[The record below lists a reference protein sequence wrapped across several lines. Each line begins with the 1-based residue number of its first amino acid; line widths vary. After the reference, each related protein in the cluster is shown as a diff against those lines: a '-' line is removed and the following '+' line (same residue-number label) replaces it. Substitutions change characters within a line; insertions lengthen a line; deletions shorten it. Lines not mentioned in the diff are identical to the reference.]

1 MDRNYHVFSDGR
13 IERKNDTVRL
23 VTEDGEK
30 KYIPIENADALF
42 LHGQIDF
49 NTRLI
54 SFLNDHGVAMHVFGW
69 EDYYAGSIM
78 PKRGQT
84 SGRTVVEQVRAYDDE
99 IHRRQLAAAIVSGSI
114 HNMRTNAVYYNG
126 RNHRDL
132 EQQIADL
139 QAAAERVTDDDP
151 IDELMGI
158 EATAR
163 KTYYST
169 FNEILPAEFRL
180 DRREFNPPPNE
191 VNSLISFGNTLVYA
205 NCVSAIRSTAL
216 DPTISYLHE
225 PGERRYSLSLDLAD
239 LFKPVIADRVLF
251 RLVNRGQITHDDF
264 ETELGSCLLNDSGR
278 QTYTKA
284 FEEALERTVEHP
296 RLKRKVSY
304 QYLMRLEAYKLKK
317 HLLTG
322 ESYDSFKRWW

>member
-1 MDRNYHVFSDGR
+1 MDRNYHIFSDGSV
-13 IERKNDTVRL
+13 ERKDDTVRL
-23 VTEDGEK
+23 VTEDGDKE
-30 KYIPIENADALF
+30 YIPVENAEAVF
-42 LHGQIDF
+42 LHGQIDY
-49 NTRLI
+49 NTRLM
-54 SFLNDHGVAMHVFGW
+54 SFLNKQGVAMHVFGW

-99 IHRRQLAAAIVSGSI
+99 QHRRRLAAEIVTGSI

-126 RNHRDL
+126 RGQNL
-132 EQQIADL
+132 EQAIADL
-139 QAAAERVTDDDP
+139 EAAAER
-151 IDELMGI
+151 IDEELPVEELMGI

-163 KTYYST
+163 KAYYRT

-180 DRREFNPPPNE
+180 DGREYNPPPNE
-191 VNSLISFGNTLVYA
+191 VNSLISFGNSLVYA
-205 NCVSAIRSTAL
+205 NCVSAIRATAL

-251 RLVNRGQITHDDF
+251 RLVNRNQIDQDDF
-264 ETELGSCLLNDSGR
+264 ETELGSCLLNESGR
-278 QTYTKA
+278 KTYTKEL
-284 FEEALERTVEHP
+284 EETLERTVEHP
-296 RLKRKVSY
+296 ELNRKVSY
-304 QYLMRLEAYKLKK
+304 QYLMRIEAYKLKK

-322 ESYDSFKRWW
+322 ESYDAFRRWW

>member
-13 IERKNDTVRL
+13 IERKDDTVRL
-23 VTEDGEK
+23 VTEDDGK
-30 KYIPIENADALF
+30 KYIPIENAEALF

-49 NTRLI
+49 NTRLV
-54 SFLNDHGVAMHVFGW
+54 SFLNKQGVAMHVFGW

-84 SGRTVVEQVRAYDDE
+84 SGRTVVSQVRAYDDKE
-99 IHRRQLAAAIVSGSI
+99 HRRRLAAAIVSGSI
-114 HNMRTNAVYYNG
+114 HNMRTNAVYYGG
-126 RNHRDL
+126 RGHDL
-132 EQQIADL
+132 ETEITDL
-139 QAAAERVTDDDP
+139 EDAAERVDDELP

-163 KTYYST
+163 KAYYRT
-169 FNEILPAEFRL
+169 FNEILPDEFQL
-180 DRREFNPPPNE
+180 TRREYNPPPNE
-191 VNSLISFGNTLVYA
+191 VNSLISFGNSLVYT
-205 NCVSAIRSTAL
+205 NCVSAIRATAL

-239 LFKPVIADRVLF
+239 LFKPVLADRVLF
-251 RLVNRGQITHDDF
+251 RLVNRGQITRDEF
-264 ETELGSCLLNDSGR
+264 ETELGSCLLNERGR
-278 QTYTKA
+278 QTYSKA
-284 FEEALERTVEHP
+284 FEETLERTIEHP
-296 RLKRKVSY
+296 QLNRKVSY

-322 ESYDSFKRWW
+322 EDYEPFKRWW